1 MATKD
6 QDKKL
11 TSIKCAANPQHNTPD
26 KNCIVITMLTQQYT
40 ISIAVILKTEDV

>member
-11 TSIKCAANPQHNTPD
+11 TGINY
-26 KNCIVITMLTQQYT
+26 IYQYT
-40 ISIAVILKTEDV
+40 KSIPVILKTEDV